1 MLVEGEDVSPLI
13 QDGSLDTKGQGFLS
27 TPSGRCFCLCGP
39 DDGWPTPDYASLHI
53 THGLKRGVGS
63 YRHWRLRVKPQAQSM

>member
-13 QDGSLDTKGQGFLS
+13 QDGSLDTKGRGSLS

-39 DDGWPTPDYASLHI
+39 DVGWPTPDYVSRHI
-53 THGLKRGVGS
+53 THGLKRGVGN